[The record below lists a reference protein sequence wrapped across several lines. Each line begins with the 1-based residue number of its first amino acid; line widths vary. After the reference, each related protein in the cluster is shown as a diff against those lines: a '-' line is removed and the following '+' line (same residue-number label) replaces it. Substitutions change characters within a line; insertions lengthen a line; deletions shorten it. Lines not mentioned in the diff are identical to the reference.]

1 MNKVF
6 KIVFNTVRG
15 KMMVVNEATSSI
27 QAGKKSAVAV
37 AVIGALLSAGSVV
50 AADLGHFTEADNGT
64 TIKAETYLG
73 NDLGRWDGR
82 DITIDGNTEITI
94 ESSGLSFGKVTGE
107 NATINFVTDRAYG
120 LSTGILIDGNMN
132 AATNY
137 ATGPM
142 TVKVKKMTVTNTV
155 EHDSQYGIWAQNK
168 DESGVNLSVEA
179 ETVEVTAIKNAI
191 SLHSGAVAEFKNVSE
206 LTAIASENNAL
217 RVVGGS
223 ALTITGAD
231 GAKIVAKGGNDG
243 EGIYVYDDRSSM
255 TINNDNGTNEVSSVL
270 NKGSLA
276 VFGDTTVSEDFDN
289 QNTFNG
295 SKLTVKGGFKNSE
308 TGIVNVEELTLD
320 HPDWA
325 TPSNYSIQGTINA
338 SEKFVYSVGGFE
350 GIEIDAAITTKRF
363 EIQGGSVHMGP
374 IITSNDVLANVG
386 EIFIESAGQ
395 KTGFL
400 VEEDTAINFDKT
412 VTFAGNGDA
421 RIQVRKGGS
430 MTIGTL
436 VNEAA
441 HGKLQLDDASSE
453 ATVKSINVKEG
464 ELNLEVLGNKSAGN
478 ATFNIGNIDVGVGA
492 RFSASVYNND
502 QPNIALN
509 GIDGVMTINLG
520 DEAIVDFGGV
530 KNNDWRSDKISVSAD
545 QITVNVANID
555 KAGNVYLSKEGTN
568 LEKTSVLVNAD
579 GSNNT
584 GDVTADLEKMADI
597 VSLTSNT
604 DTSSGSETNAPAT
617 MSSAVGTKL
626 SIGEGMYGGA
636 ATATVGEDGALTDV
650 NIQTNSVMSNVL
662 DLATNQSVALTR
674 ILTNDVRK
682 RLGDL
687 RSSEGAHGVWAR
699 YDGGKFSGTN
709 DYENDFTTIQLGV
722 DTVPSVDSPRFGIAF
737 AYTTSDA
744 DLKRGSADMDA
755 FSLALYG
762 TKLYDNGMFVDVIG
776 RLATTDTDVIVDGN
790 KKGSMD
796 NLALSLSGEF
806 GWRFNVTDMFYVE
819 PQTELA
825 YAYVNSDSLGLSDG
839 SSYEFDSVDS
849 LTGRVGF
856 AAGIQCPDN
865 FGDVY
870 VRASAVHEFLGD
882 AEVRGAVGDPL
893 KVDGKDTWI
902 EFGIGANFNINKST
916 YIYADIE
923 RTGGAT
929 LDEDWRGNVG
939 VRYAW

>member
-1 MNKVF
+1 M
-6 KIVFNTVRG
+6 
-15 KMMVVNEATSSI
+15 
-27 QAGKKSAVAV
+27 KKTLVAV
-37 AVIGALLSAGSVV
+37 AVLGAFSTGSVI
-50 AADLGHFTEADNGT
+50 AADLGHFTEADNG
-64 TIKAETYLG
+64 KAIVVENYLD

-82 DITIDGNTEITI
+82 DITIDGDTKITI
-94 ESSGLSFGKVTGE
+94 KSVGMSFGKVTGE
-107 NATINFVTDRAYG
+107 NATINFVTDRTYG
-120 LSTGILIDGNMN
+120 MSTGILIDGNMN

-142 TVKVKKMTVTNTV
+142 TVKVKKMTVENSV
-155 EHDSQYGIWAQNK
+155 DHDSQYGIYAQNK

-191 SLHSGAVAEFKNVSE
+191 SLHSGAIAQFKNVSN

-223 ALTITGAD
+223 SLMISGVD
-231 GAKIVAKGGNDG
+231 GAHIVAKGGKDG
-243 EGIYVYDDRSSM
+243 EGIYVYDDASSM
-255 TINNDNGTNEVSSVL
+255 IINNANGINEVSSVL
-270 NKGSLA
+270 NKGTLA

-289 QNTFNG
+289 QYTYKG
-295 SKLTVKGGFKNSE
+295 SKLTVKGGFKN
-308 TGIVNVEELTLD
+308 TGIVNVDELTLD

-325 TPSNYSIQGTINA
+325 DSSNYLIQGTINA

-363 EIQGGSVHMGP
+363 EIQGGSVQMGP
-374 IITSNDVLANVG
+374 VIKSNGVLANVG
-386 EIFIESAGQ
+386 EIFINSAGQ

-441 HGKLQLDDASSE
+441 QGKLQLDDASSA

-464 ELNLEVLGNKSAGN
+464 ELNLEVLGNKSVGD
-478 ATFNIGNIDVGVGA
+478 ATFNIGTISVGTGA
-492 RFSASVYNND
+492 RFSASVYKND

-530 KNNDWRSDKISVSAD
+530 RNNDWRSDKVSVSAE

-555 KAGNVYLSKEGTN
+555 KAGNVYLSKEGTD
-568 LEKTSVLVNAD
+568 LEKT
-579 GSNNT
+579 
-584 GDVTADLEKMADI
+584 DVTADLEKMADI

-604 DTSSGSETNAPAT
+604 DTSSESGTNAPAT

-636 ATATVGEDGALTDV
+636 GTAIVGKDGTLTDV

-682 RLGDL
+682 RLGDI
-687 RSSEGAHGVWAR
+687 RSSEGMHGVWAR

-709 DYENDFTTIQLGV
+709 SYENDFTTIQLGV
-722 DTVPSVDSPRFGIAF
+722 DTMPSVDSPRFGVAF

-744 DLKRGSADMDA
+744 DMKRGSADMDA

-762 TKLYDNGMFVDVIG
+762 TKMYDNGMFVDVIG
-776 RLATTDTDVIVDGN
+776 RVATADTDVVVDGN

-796 NLALSLSGEF
+796 NLAMSLSGEL
-806 GWRFNVTDMFYVE
+806 GWRFNVTDKFYVE
-819 PQTELA
+819 PQAELA
-825 YAYVNSDSLGLSDG
+825 YAYVNSDSLSLSDG
-839 SSYEFDSVDS
+839 SAYEFDSVNS

-856 AAGIQCPDN
+856 AVGVQCPND

-882 AEVRGAVGDPL
+882 AEVHGAAGDPL

-916 YIYADIE
+916 YVYADIE